1 MSKLLIGIACR
12 TMMHN
17 SLYRLQLNANYVEPF
32 TDRLVSTVIITN
44 NDPDLLGTLQ
54 LCDGFLLPGG
64 DDINPE
70 YYGEENKGLSKEI
83 DYSLDELDRKIISYA
98 VKNQRPIL
106 GICRGIQSLAAFCGG
121 TLYQDIKEA
130 GLKHDVKENCHVV
143 NTLYNHPFA
152 KEFNETFVT
161 NSFHHQAVKDVPE
174 GFQVIFKHQDV
185 IEGIIHTSLPIL
197 GVQWHPERIATR
209 ESKLIFDQFVAWV
222 KEAHEKR

>member
-70 YYGEENKGLSKEI
+70 YYGEENKFHEQRNSGLQSMG
-83 DYSLDELDRKIISYA
+83 L
-98 VKNQRPIL
+98 QRV
-106 GICRGIQSLAAFCGG
+106 GHS
-121 TLYQDIKEA
+121 
-130 GLKHDVKENCHVV
+130 
-143 NTLYNHPFA
+143 
-152 KEFNETFVT
+152 
-161 NSFHHQAVKDVPE
+161 
-174 GFQVIFKHQDV
+174 
-185 IEGIIHTSLPIL
+185 
-197 GVQWHPERIATR
+197 
-209 ESKLIFDQFVAWV
+209 
-222 KEAHEKR
+222 